1 MQHAPHMVAAGG
13 VADRVEPALVVE
25 TSAETTIHP
34 MERPAEVVTVIA
46 AAAAAAVGM
55 AEVVAMAILEV
66 VITMVAVEQ
75 AMAVAMAEVHM
86 AILGATVLGTDLSP
100 SRRTPSFFPL
110 GEI

>member
-1 MQHAPHMVAAGG
+1 MVAAGG

-34 MERPAEVVTVIA
+34 MERPAEVVTVI